1 MKQHVFVFIII
12 SVSIS
17 KIQGNFLLKFNCD
30 AMNIPK
36 YFLKFS
42 LFFSK
47 KKKLVSIHFSGVFEY
62 MNMTCKL
69 YSIYTFSL
77 ILCLFYCSLLLVLN
91 SINFY
96 ALQAG
101 SQGSC

>member
-36 YFLKFS
+36 NFFKFS
-42 LFFSK
+42 LFFF
-47 KKKLVSIHFSGVFEY
+47 KKLVRIHFSGVFEY
-62 MNMTCKL
+62 MNMICKL
-69 YSIYTFSL
+69 YSIYTFPL
-77 ILCLFYCSLLLVLN
+77 ILYLSYCSLLLVLN
-91 SINFY
+91 SINLY